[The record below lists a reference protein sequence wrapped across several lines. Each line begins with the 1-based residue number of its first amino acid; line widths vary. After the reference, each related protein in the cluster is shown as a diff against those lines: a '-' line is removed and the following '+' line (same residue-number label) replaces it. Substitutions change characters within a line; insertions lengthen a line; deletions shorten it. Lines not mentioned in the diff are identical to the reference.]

1 MCECLFGKVQREAHH
16 LQINVGQ
23 MGIIASLFIL
33 YSSKLL
39 VPLLKASVH
48 QACFERVP
56 TITNLDNDNKI

>member
-1 MCECLFGKVQREAHH
+1 MMCVDGAHH

-39 VPLLKASVH
+39 VPLLKAS
-48 QACFERVP
+48 
-56 TITNLDNDNKI
+56 